1 MEMVTETQNLDS
13 RPKKRREIGKILR
26 QGRASFVQIP
36 KKAVGHQ
43 LLSVWLAVTKWHLH
57 HHHWEASII
66 LVTAARSSFSHHQ
79 CNSGQLTQLAQQ
91 TTEQCRRSSLNNFE
105 SCNAAQGK
113 KGNNYQMR

>member
-1 MEMVTETQNLDS
+1 MVSETPNLDS

-57 HHHWEASII
+57 HHLEASII
-66 LVTAARSSFSHHQ
+66 LVTRSSFSHHQ

-91 TTEQCRRSSLNNFE
+91 TT
-105 SCNAAQGK
+105 K
-113 KGNNYQMR
+113 